1 MLSQAKLQ
9 ADLGWMRMSR
19 QGWGMSI
26 LTLPGMTALLDIM
39 TLCVS
44 ISRIGEIEKLIGK
57 CYTLTCGVPLGAP
70 GIKV

>member
-1 MLSQAKLQ
+1 
-9 ADLGWMRMSR
+9 
-19 QGWGMSI
+19 MSI
-26 LTLPGMTALLDIM
+26 LTLPGMTARLDIM

-44 ISRIGEIEKLIGK
+44 ISRIGKIEKLIGK